1 VSDLTHL
8 DLKELQSFHD
18 HEADDAL
25 KAARSYRNDD
35 AHGVRPLGHLV
46 DGHKTPDNLA
56 EDQQLLRIGD
66 MATKTLVSGPTLLDD
81 VKTAAT
87 AIDKLL
93 ADQETFF
100 TDLKDALQQ
109 TIDKMKKTNQ
119 QNLDAIDAQ
128 TLLQIFS
135 DVDTDTSG
143 QSGSTDSTGGGTGT
157 SGSGSGSGN
166 TGNSTSGS
174 GTSQD
179 SSGDS

>member
-1 VSDLTHL
+1 MSDLTHL

-46 DGHKTPDNLA
+46 DGHNTPDNLA
-56 EDQQLLRIGD
+56 QDQQLLRIGD

-143 QSGSTDSTGGGTGT
+143 QSGSTQGTGGSTDST
-157 SGSGSGSGN
+157 SGSGS
-166 TGNSTSGS
+166 TDTSGS